1 MVNEILQ
8 DPQFELVSELPKD
21 SVKIEGYY
29 VGDLLSYVMA
39 KASKG
44 QLWLT
49 VQAHPNVLAVA
60 SLLELSAVMV
70 VEDADIPQETIQ
82 TAKEKGIILMKTAC
96 TAVEA
101 LKSLF
106 DWEQ

>member
-1 MVNEILQ
+1 MNEILQ
-8 DPQFELVSELPKD
+8 DPRFELVGELPKD
-21 SVKIEGYY
+21 PVKIEGYY
-29 VGDLLSYVMA
+29 VGDLLSYVM
-39 KASKG
+39 ASKG

-70 VEDADIPQETIQ
+70 VEDAEIPQETIE
-82 TAKEKGIILMKTAC
+82 TAQEKGIILMKTAC
-96 TAVEA
+96 PAVEA
-101 LKSLF
+101 LRALF